1 MISIMRSLTLGV
13 VAVAC
18 GFGFVYATYDY
29 LNAIGPK
36 RAVSNPAPS
45 ATAQNAPEAMHYVV
59 NLVSRTEPIEMA
71 TVQHP
76 DGLAKYQVYA
86 TQLTIND
93 TVWHQLRLGFFPD
106 AASAG
111 KVAELLRED
120 YPLARTVRAS
130 AREWAGRRNATLVAL
145 VSPDRA
151 VQSKPDSGPTR
162 IEKKKPGKAVT
173 HVPKAVRVALSTSQ
187 SIGRSAIANPDGPLT
202 DCDTLTAHPWD
213 PQKLTEGIYWNKVP
227 AARAVLACRLAV
239 RTNPNPRN
247 MYQFARALAKSKEFA
262 EAAEWYKKS
271 ADQGYVQA
279 QYSLGDVYEFGEG
292 VQVNY
297 VLAQNWYKKAADQ
310 GYTHATDRLDKLQHA
325 SLTNTRQ
332 QMATAGTQNTTVQ

>member
-1 MISIMRSLTLGV
+1 MKSIMRFLTLGV
-13 VAVAC
+13 MATLC
-18 GFGFVYATYDY
+18 GFGFIYATYDY
-29 LNAIGPK
+29 FGASSPDQVVNGSTPT
-36 RAVSNPAPS
+36 PG
-45 ATAQNAPEAMHYVV
+45 AQNTPGTTHYLV
-59 NLVSRTEPIEMA
+59 NLVSRTEPIELA

-86 TQLTIND
+86 TQLTINN

-120 YPLARTVRAS
+120 YPLARVARAS
-130 AREWAGRRNATLVAL
+130 AKEWTGRGNATLIAL
-145 VSPDRA
+145 VSRDSAMQSMPDKGSARA
-151 VQSKPDSGPTR
+151 EN
-162 IEKKKPGKAVT
+162 EKR
-173 HVPKAVRVALSTSQ
+173 AVRVALSAP
-187 SIGRSAIANPDGPLT
+187 RSTDKPATANPEAPPS

-213 PQKLTEGIYWNKVP
+213 PQKLTGGIYWNKVP

-239 RTNPNPRN
+239 SADPNARN

-271 ADQGYVQA
+271 ASRGYVQA
-279 QYSLGDVYEFGEG
+279 QYALGDAYEFGEG

-297 VLAQNWYKKAADQ
+297 VLAQRWYKQAADQ
-310 GYTHATDRLDKLQHA
+310 GYTHAADRLDKLHHA
-325 SLTNTRQ
+325 SITDARR
-332 QMATAGTQNTTVQ
+332 QMATADTRSTSLQ